1 MSAVCKR
8 AEMLVRSSALHNAH
22 PTPGWIRVG
31 GSGCCGAG
39 LCERCGDTA
48 GTAPGSCTALGPSQ
62 PPPAPPRALFAL
74 RECGDTAGTALSVWG
89 RVVTV
94 PSMATGARKW
104 GRDGVPRGAER
115 LAVGAAG
122 PRVLLGVT
130 AAVGRPLFKDPKHVY
145 PSSCGAARSGFG
157 FAVWVW
163 SGAGR

>member
-1 MSAVCKR
+1 MDPGRGQRLLRGWALRALRGHCGHSAGV
-8 AEMLVRSSALHNAH
+8 VHSSRPL
-22 PTPGWIRVG
+22 
-31 GSGCCGAG
+31 S
-39 LCERCGDTA
+39 
-48 GTAPGSCTALGPSQ
+48 APSR
-62 PPPAPPRALFAL
+62 PPRALFAL

-104 GRDGVPRGAER
+104 GRGGVPRGAER